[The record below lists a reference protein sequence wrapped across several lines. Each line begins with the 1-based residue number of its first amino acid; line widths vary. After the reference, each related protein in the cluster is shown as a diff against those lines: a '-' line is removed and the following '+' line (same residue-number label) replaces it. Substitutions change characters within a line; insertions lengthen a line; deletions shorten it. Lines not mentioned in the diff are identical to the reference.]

1 MKKNYE
7 EHSNEEGLLGAVNR
21 GYRRFWRR
29 RGVDPK
35 HAWKLEERAQARLP
49 EDDEDPLEDYEQ

>member
-7 EHSNEEGLLGAVNR
+7 EHSNEEGFAGDVNR
-21 GYRRFWRR
+21 AYRRFWRK

-35 HAWKLEERAQARLP
+35 HAWKLEERLNARLP
-49 EDDEDPLEDYEQ
+49 DDDQSPLDDHEQ